1 MIEEIEIN
9 GVKALVRKDTMDEF
23 TVKEVFKKE
32 EYKKLNFIDKD
43 VVLDLGM
50 NIGMFSIYALNHGV
64 KKVYSFEPNK
74 ENFQLAQDNLKL
86 NNLQDNR
93 FVLTSKAVVGNDD
106 KKRYFHENLKKN
118 KGAHS
123 LIRVSGRNDVVV
135 ECVNINDVVK
145 KIKPTI
151 IKMDIEG
158 AEYECLKGLEVW
170 DGINQLVLEF
180 HHKVLKDIETHSKY
194 QEILKLLKSKFNNV
208 VGREDTKGSWVSLIY
223 CSN

>member
-1 MIEEIEIN
+1 MIEEIEFN
-9 GVKALVRKDTMDEF
+9 GVKAKVRKGTMDEF
-23 TVKEVFKKE
+23 VVKEVFKKE
-32 EYKKLNFIDKD
+32 EYKKLNFIPDD

-50 NIGMFSIYALNHGV
+50 NIGMFSIYALNNGV

-74 ENFQLAQDNLKL
+74 ENFQLAQENLKL
-86 NNLQDNR
+86 NNLQENR
-93 FVLTSKAVVGNDD
+93 FVLTNKAVVGNDD
-106 KKRYFHENLKKN
+106 TKRYFHENLKTN

-135 ECVNINDVVK
+135 ECVNINDVIK
-145 KIKPTI
+145 KAKPTI

-158 AEYECLKGLEVW
+158 AEYECLKGLEEW
-170 DGINQLVLEF
+170 GGINQLVLEF

-194 QEILKLLKSKFNNV
+194 KEILQLLNSKFNNV
-208 VGREDTKGSWVSLIY
+208 EGREDTKGSWLSLIY

>member
-1 MIEEIEIN
+1 MVEEIEFN

-23 TVKEVFKKE
+23 TFKEIFKKQ
-32 EYKKLNFIDKD
+32 EYKKLNFTSKD
-43 VVLDLGM
+43 IVLDFGM

-86 NNLQDNR
+86 NNLKDSR
-93 FVLTSKAVVGNDD
+93 FVLTNKAVIGNND
-106 KKRYFHENLKKN
+106 KIRYFHENLKTN

-123 LIRVSGRNDVVV
+123 LIRVKGRNDIVVG
-135 ECVNINDVVK
+135 CVNINDVVK

-158 AEYECLKGLEVW
+158 AEYECLKGLKEW
-170 DGINQLVLEF
+170 KGINQIILEF

-194 QEILKLLKSKFNNV
+194 KEILKLLKSKFNNV